1 MCLLSCIVSGG
12 GETLDNVGVGAFP
25 FLIRSRFYC
34 MYSKQTT
41 SKETGKSRRAGAR
54 GEPRVRAPTATRAGA
69 PGSRT
74 RSR

>member
-41 SKETGKSRRAGAR
+41 SKETGKSRARAR

-74 RSR
+74 GSR